1 MGILSAGHWI
11 IVALVVFLLFG
22 PGRLSGI
29 MGDLG
34 QGLRSFRRE
43 LDGDE
48 QRDQAG
54 GQSPVVPQSALI
66 EPASR
71 QIEPEGPTGPAR

>member
-1 MGILSAGHWI
+1 
-11 IVALVVFLLFG
+11 
-22 PGRLSGI
+22 

-48 QRDQAG
+48 QREQAG
-54 GQSPVVPQSALI
+54 GHSPVVPQSALI

-71 QIEPEGPTGPAR
+71 QIEPEGPAGPAR